1 MEGKKKSRLLLYS
14 SLVVVVAIGLYIIFN
29 SNGFFRHNELKKQ
42 IQDLTLEL
50 DTLRNQNKGL
60 QQQIDSLQKQYDAKI
75 EQVAR
80 EKHNMKKENE
90 KVFKV
95 EKK

>member
-1 MEGKKKSRLLLYS
+1 MSERKKPGLVTYSFVIFIVLL
-14 SLVVVVAIGLYIIFN
+14 GLYILFN
-29 SNGFFRHNELKKQ
+29 SDGYFKHNELKGK
-42 IQDLTLEL
+42 LEELRLEL
-50 DTLRNQNKGL
+50 DTLRTENRRLKEE
-60 QQQIDSLQKQYDAKI
+60 IDSLQKQYDAKI

-90 KVFKV
+90 KVIRI